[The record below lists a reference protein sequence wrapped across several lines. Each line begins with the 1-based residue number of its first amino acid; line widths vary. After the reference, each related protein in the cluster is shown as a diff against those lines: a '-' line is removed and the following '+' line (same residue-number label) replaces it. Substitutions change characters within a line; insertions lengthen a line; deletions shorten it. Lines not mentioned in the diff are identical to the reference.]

1 MEKRNPDLITTTE
14 ARSLLRISTKKM
26 AELIRNKML
35 ATHANPLDRRVKYVS
50 RKEVETFLT
59 YKENAA

>member
-1 MEKRNPDLITTTE
+1 MEKRNPDLIT
-14 ARSLLRISTKKM
+14 TKKM